1 MSFNPALFHLRTSH
15 AFSSFQGA
23 NRTPYSH
30 PINLLYEKAVVD
42 YLPIFADLK
51 QRPVLVVGGGEVAAR
66 KVDLLLRAGAEVR
79 IVAQALAAELEH
91 LHQLGRV
98 DWLGQQFMPQ
108 QLDDVFLAIAATDD
122 SALNAE
128 VYAEADKRRVLA
140 NVVDDQPRC
149 SFIFPSII
157 DRSPLVVA
165 VSSSGQAPVLA
176 RMLRE
181 KLEALLPTSLGRMAE
196 LAGGLRGKVKQ
207 QLASIGV
214 RRRFWEQAFN
224 GRFATLVANGQV
236 EQAQQQ
242 LEQDLTAFAQGNE
255 GKQGEI
261 ALVGAGPGDVGLL
274 TLRGL
279 QVMQQ
284 ADVVL
289 YDHLVSEETLDLVR
303 RDAERICVG
312 KRAGAHSVI
321 QEETNRLLVELA
333 QQGKRVVRLKGG
345 DPFIF
350 GRGGEELQVAAAAGI
365 PFQVVPGVTA
375 AAGATA
381 YAGIP
386 LTHRDHAQS
395 VTFITGHC
403 RADEDALDWADL
415 ARARQ
420 TLAIYMGTMKAADI
434 SRNLIAHGRS
444 AQTPVAVISRGTRAD
459 QVVQTGTLQQL
470 EQLAQ
475 QAPLPALL
483 VIGEVVELHHQIA
496 WFGHQPQTAVAARPA
511 VVNLA

>member
-1 MSFNPALFHLRTSH
+1 M
-15 AFSSFQGA
+15 
-23 NRTPYSH
+23 
-30 PINLLYEKAVVD
+30 D

-51 QRPVLVVGGGEVAAR
+51 RRPVLVVGGGEVAAR
-66 KVDLLLRAGAEVR
+66 KVDLLQRAGAEIR
-79 IVAQALAAELEH
+79 IVAQSLSPELEQQC
-91 LHQLGRV
+91 LKGEVL
-98 DWLGQQFMPQ
+98 WLGAAFDPR
-108 QLDDVFLAIAATDD
+108 QLDEVFLAIAATDD
-122 SALNAE
+122 TALNAE
-128 VYAEADKRRVLA
+128 VFSEADKRRVLA

-149 SFIFPSII
+149 SFIVPSII

-181 KLEALLPTSLGRMAE
+181 KLEALLPARLGQMAE
-196 LAGGLRGKVKQ
+196 LAGRWRGRVKQ
-207 QLASIGV
+207 RLTLIGE
-214 RRRFWEQAFN
+214 RRRFWEKTLS
-224 GRFATLVANGQV
+224 GRFSTLVANGQV
-236 EQAQQQ
+236 GQAERQ
-242 LEQDLTAFAQGNE
+242 LEQELERFALCGE
-255 GKQGEI
+255 GVQGEI
-261 ALVGAGPGDVGLL
+261 ALVGAGPGDAGLL

-289 YDHLVSEETLDLVR
+289 FDHLVSDEILDLVR

-312 KRAGAHSVI
+312 KRAGAHSLI
-321 QEETNRLLVELA
+321 QEETNRLLVTLA
-333 QQGKRVVRLKGG
+333 RQGKRVVRLKGG

-350 GRGGEELQVAAAAGI
+350 GRGGEELQAAAAAGI

-375 AAGATA
+375 ASGATA

-403 RADEDALDWADL
+403 RADDDGLEWADL

-434 SRNLIAHGRS
+434 SRQLIANGRAAS
-444 AQTPVAVISRGTRAD
+444 TPVAVISRGTRVD
-459 QVVQTGTLQQL
+459 QRVQTGTLQQL
-470 EQLAQ
+470 EELAQ
-475 QAPLPALL
+475 RAQLPALL

-496 WFGHQPQTAVAARPA
+496 WFGHQPQAEGATRPA

>member
-1 MSFNPALFHLRTSH
+1 M
-15 AFSSFQGA
+15 
-23 NRTPYSH
+23 
-30 PINLLYEKAVVD
+30 D

-66 KVDLLLRAGAEVR
+66 KVDLLLRAGAEIR
-79 IVAQALAAELEH
+79 IVAQSLSPILE
-91 LHQLGRV
+91 QLRQQGQIH
-98 DWLGQQFMPQ
+98 WLGQAFAAQ
-108 QLDDVFLAIAATDD
+108 QLDEVFLVIAATDD
-122 SALNAE
+122 STLNAE
-128 VYAEADKRRVLA
+128 VFAEADKRRVLA

-181 KLEALLPTSLGRMAE
+181 KLEALLPASLGQMAE
-196 LAGGLRGKVKQ
+196 VAGRWRGQVKQ
-207 QLASIGV
+207 RLNAMGE
-214 RRRFWEQAFN
+214 RRRFWEKAFG
-224 GRFATLVANGQV
+224 GRFSTLVANGQTAAA
-236 EQAQQQ
+236 ERQ
-242 LEQDLTAFAQGNE
+242 LEQDLQQFAQGNE
-255 GKQGEI
+255 GTQGEI

-289 YDHLVSEETLDLVR
+289 YDHLVSDEILDLVR

-386 LTHRDHAQS
+386 LTHRDYAQS

-403 RADEDALDWADL
+403 RSDGDGLDWADL

-420 TLAIYMGTMKAADI
+420 TLAIYMGTMTAADI
-434 SRNLIAHGRS
+434 SQRLIAHGR
-444 AQTPVAVISRGTRAD
+444 AATTPVAVISRGTRAD
-459 QVVQTGTLQQL
+459 QLVQTGTLQQL

-496 WFGHQPQTAVAARPA
+496 WFGHQPQTEGVSRPA

>member
-1 MSFNPALFHLRTSH
+1 M
-15 AFSSFQGA
+15 
-23 NRTPYSH
+23 
-30 PINLLYEKAVVD
+30 D

-66 KVDLLLRAGAEVR
+66 KVDLLLRAGAEIR
-79 IVAQALAAELEH
+79 IVAQSLSPILE
-91 LHQLGRV
+91 QLRQQGHIH
-98 DWLGQQFMPQ
+98 WLGQAFAAQ
-108 QLDDVFLAIAATDD
+108 QLDEVFLVIAATDD
-122 SALNAE
+122 SALNTQ
-128 VYAEADKRRVLA
+128 VFAEADKRRVLA

-181 KLEALLPTSLGRMAE
+181 KLEALLPASLGQMAE
-196 LAGGLRGKVKQ
+196 VAGRWRGQVKH
-207 QLASIGV
+207 QLNAIGE
-214 RRRFWEQAFN
+214 RRRFWEKTFS
-224 GRFATLVANGQV
+224 GRFSTLVASGQTA
-236 EQAQQQ
+236 EAERQ
-242 LEQDLTAFAQGNE
+242 LEQNLQEFALGSE
-255 GKQGEI
+255 GSQGEI

-289 YDHLVSEETLDLVR
+289 YDHLVSDEILDLVR

-403 RADEDALDWADL
+403 RPDGEGLDWADL

-434 SRNLIAHGRS
+434 SQRLIAHGR
-444 AQTPVAVISRGTRAD
+444 AATTPVAVISRGTRAD
-459 QVVQTGTLQQL
+459 QRVQIGTLQQL
-470 EQLAQ
+470 EELAQ

-496 WFGHQPQTAVAARPA
+496 WFGHQPKAEGVSRPA

>member
-1 MSFNPALFHLRTSH
+1 M
-15 AFSSFQGA
+15 
-23 NRTPYSH
+23 
-30 PINLLYEKAVVD
+30 LYEKAVVD

-51 QRPVLVVGGGEVAAR
+51 QRPVLVVGGGDVAAR
-66 KVDLLLRAGAEVR
+66 KVDLLQRAGAEIR
-79 IVAQALAAELEH
+79 IVAQSLSPELEQQRQQG
-91 LHQLGRV
+91 QLL
-98 DWLGQQFMPQ
+98 WLGKTFDPQ
-108 QLDDVFLAIAATDD
+108 QLDEVFLAIAATDD
-122 SALNAE
+122 NALNAA
-128 VYAEADKRRVLA
+128 VFAEADKRRVLA

-176 RMLRE
+176 RLLRE
-181 KLEALLPTSLGRMAE
+181 KLEALLPASLGQMAQV
-196 LAGGLRGKVKQ
+196 AGRWRGQAKQ
-207 QLASIGV
+207 RLASIGE
-214 RRRFWEQAFN
+214 RRRFWEKAFG
-224 GRFATLVANGQV
+224 GRFATLVANGQTA
-236 EQAQQQ
+236 QAERQ
-242 LEQDLTAFAQGNE
+242 LEQDLQSFAAGDE
-255 GKQGEI
+255 GAQGEI

-289 YDHLVSEETLDLVR
+289 YDHLVSGEILDLVR

-403 RADEDALDWADL
+403 RPDGDGLDWADL

-434 SRNLIAHGRS
+434 SQRLIAHGR
-444 AQTPVAVISRGTRAD
+444 AADTPVAVISRGTRAD
-459 QVVQTGTLQQL
+459 QQVQIGTL
-470 EQLAQ
+470 EQLEHLAQ
-475 QAPLPALL
+475 RAPLPALL

-496 WFGHQPQTAVAARPA
+496 WFGHQSQTEGAARPA